1 MTVGSIGS
9 SNYYMSQ
16 MYAMGGRSSPAGMS
30 GQMAPNATMGNGPD
44 RVEIFSKTDTDGSGG
59 LDQTEFQA
67 LADKISEA
75 TGQEVDVEELFAT
88 YDEDGDGVLS
98 QEETDAA
105 MEANRP
111 QGPPPGG
118 MMGGMGGM
126 QGGAPPDLS
135 QMVSDADE
143 DEDGSLDE
151 TEFQT
156 LTDIISEATGE
167 DVDVEELFATYDE
180 DGDGV
185 LSEEEATAAMEAN
198 RPQGPPPG
206 GLQSETQG
214 SRSTIS
220 AGIERYM
227 QAAALGMGQRGDS
240 NGLAAMFGGNGN
252 VNTYSGG
259 WFNSVNTFT

>member
-1 MTVGSIGS
+1 
-9 SNYYMSQ
+9 
-16 MYAMGGRSSPAGMS
+16 MGGRSSPAGMS
-30 GQMAPNATMGNGPD
+30 GRMAPNATMGNGPD

-59 LDQTEFQA
+59 LDQ
-67 LADKISEA
+67 
-75 TGQEVDVEELFAT
+75 
-88 YDEDGDGVLS
+88 
-98 QEETDAA
+98 
-105 MEANRP
+105 
-111 QGPPPGG
+111 
-118 MMGGMGGM
+118 
-126 QGGAPPDLS
+126 
-135 QMVSDADE
+135 
-143 DEDGSLDE
+143 

-206 GLQSETQG
+206 GLRSETLG
-214 SRSTIS
+214 SRSMMS

-227 QAAALGMGQRGDS
+227 QAAALGMRQREDS

-252 VNTYSGG
+252 ANTYSGG